1 MTDETDA
8 KKLEQFKDDVT
19 LDAEVG
25 QDQRDAANE
34 DTRFINVIGGMW
46 EGFLED
52 DFEDRVKLELDLV
65 SNFLQRFIGQ
75 WNQNRVGVE
84 YKPDDSKTTKEEAE
98 LLNGIYRHDFRKGSG
113 KLSTDNA
120 VDEAATCGVG
130 AFKLST
136 EFENESDPEN
146 DNMNLVWH
154 PIYNAYATV
163 IWDSAAKRIDK
174 RDATRCTELAQ
185 FTAQSFERQWPDA
198 KPVSAYTPA
207 SRRFMNNDTITADIF
222 IATRYEIVKKKV
234 DVFVYN
240 NLATGKIEV
249 YSKEDHELIK
259 DELRKDENRTFV
271 RQRKI
276 VEQTVEKTIFSGEEI
291 LENTRRIAGKWIPI
305 IPFYAYRSYVDG
317 VETYR
322 GLVRKLKDPA
332 RLFNMQVSQLA
343 ENAASGG
350 QEVPIFTREQMENQD
365 VKDLW
370 ANKNNKPYL
379 IVDSVKDDAG
389 NPIQSGPIGYS
400 KPQMLDQSTTTLLG
414 IVPQFIQDS
423 TGGAPQESFSSDMSG
438 KAINA
443 IIKRQDMNTQVVNDN
458 IAGSIAWSGTV
469 AQSIM
474 SEIYTNKRMVR
485 TIGKDGTESE
495 VQLLEQVI
503 DEDTGQIVEAN
514 NLTNSRFQADA
525 DVGPQY
531 ETMAEQTV
539 EDLKGMLE
547 TLGSMPAGEQYLPA
561 LMAVLMDNITGVGL
575 DPIKELN
582 RRIMLTSGLVKPAT
596 PEEEAM
602 VQQAQQPKEDPN
614 AELLKA
620 AALQQQAEA
629 RSLDASS
636 VQKTADANKKV
647 AETEQIRIETGL
659 SQVEVL
665 NKRADD
671 VRDQAQR
678 GLN

>member
-1 MTDETDA
+1 MTEEADA
-8 KKLEQFKDDVT
+8 KKLEQFKADVT
-19 LDAEVG
+19 LDAETG

-46 EGFLED
+46 EG
-52 DFEDRVKLELDLV
+52 DFAESFGSRVKLELDLV

-130 AFKLST
+130 AFKLAT
-136 EFENESDPEN
+136 EFENEADPEN
-146 DNMNLVWH
+146 DNMNMVWR

-174 RDATRCTELAQ
+174 RDASRCTELAQ

-198 KPVSAYTPA
+198 QPVSAYTPA
-207 SRRFMNNDTITADIF
+207 SRGFMRGDRSSTADIF
-222 IATRYEIVKKKV
+222 VATRYEIVKTKE

-240 NLATGKIEV
+240 NLATSKIEV

-259 DELRKDENRTFV
+259 DELAKDENRTFV

-276 VEQTVEKTIFSGEEI
+276 VEQSVEKTIFSGEEI
-291 LENTRRIAGKWIPI
+291 LEDTRRIAGEWIPI

-350 QEVPIFTREQMENQD
+350 QEVPIFTPEQMENKD
-365 VKDLW
+365 VQALW
-370 ANKNNKPYL
+370 ADKNNKPYL
-379 IVDSVKDDAG
+379 LVDSVKDADG

-400 KPQMLDQSTTTLLG
+400 KPQMLDASTTTLLG

-443 IIKRQDMNTQVVNDN
+443 IIKRQDMNTQPVNDN
-458 IAGSIAWSGTV
+458 IAGAVQWSGTV
-469 AQSIM
+469 ASSIAA
-474 SEIYTNKRMVR
+474 EIYTNKRMVR
-485 TIGKDGTESE
+485 TIGKDGAESE
-495 VQLLEQVI
+495 VQLLEQVM
-503 DEDTGQIVEAN
+503 DEETGQIVEAN
-514 NLTNSRFQADA
+514 NLTNSRFQAYA

-547 TLGSMPAGEQYLPA
+547 ALGPDSPYQPV
-561 LMAVLMDNITGVGL
+561 LMATMLDNISGVGL
-575 DPIKELN
+575 DPLKEFN
-582 RRIMLTSGLVKPAT
+582 RNIMLTQGMIKPAT

-602 VQQAQQPKEDPN
+602 VEQARQPKEDPN
-614 AELLKA
+614 AEFL
-620 AALQQQAEA
+620 QAEA
-629 RSLDASS
+629 ERARAEGRSLDAGS
-636 VQKTADANKKV
+636 VQKTADAGKKV
-647 AETEQIRIETGL
+647 AETRQIEVETTDTQLESIAKRTEAVREQAATPL
-659 SQVEVL
+659 V
-665 NKRADD
+665 N
-671 VRDQAQR
+671 
-678 GLN
+678 